1 MIRNLDVFL
10 WNRKAGSLVAYK
22 ERYTEK
28 ICFYFDRDFLGSG
41 YDIAPLRAS
50 IHSVSVRNGLPV
62 YGDDGKLF
70 GGLTTGAT
78 RCSTNGRKSI
88 VSEQGSCPPS
98 TVWHTLEDGVWEHW
112 SFCLRLQRKWNSP
125 SKWR

>member
-10 WNRKAGSLVAYK
+10 WNRRVGSLVAYK

-28 ICFYFDRDFLGSG
+28 ICFYFDRDFLDSG

-62 YGDDGKLF
+62 YGESEKLF
-70 GGLTTGAT
+70 GGLPSFIADSLPDHWGNKVFNEWAKIHRINPFLQCT
-78 RCSTNGRKSI
+78 RGL
-88 VSEQGSCPPS
+88 PS
-98 TVWHTLEDGVWEHW
+98 RW
-112 SFCLRLQRKWNSP
+112 LR
-125 SKWR
+125 